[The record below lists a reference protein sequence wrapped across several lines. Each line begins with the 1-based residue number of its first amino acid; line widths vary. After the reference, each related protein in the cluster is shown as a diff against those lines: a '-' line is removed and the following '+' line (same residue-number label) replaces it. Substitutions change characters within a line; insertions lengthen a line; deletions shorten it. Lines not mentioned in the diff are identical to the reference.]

1 MRPVPSIEHI
11 HLSGI
16 GGAAMTPLAG
26 MLSESGYQVTGSDAG
41 VYPPASTLLESLGI
55 RWNEGFAASNL
66 QPHPNLVV
74 IANALPRGNPE
85 VEYVLDE
92 KIPYMSL
99 PQALEEFFLPGHNS
113 LVITGTH
120 GKTTTTS
127 LLSWILHVAG
137 HKPNFLIGGLAENF
151 GKSYGLGGGTEFVLE
166 GDEYDTAF
174 FDKGPK
180 FLHYHP
186 DELIITSLEFDHA
199 DIYADLAAIELQF
212 RRLVNLVPR
221 RGRIVAWGD
230 NDPLAAPIR
239 RVTEKA
245 FCPVET
251 YGLDGTTDW
260 IAGDIAYIED
270 CMEFRIAH
278 LGKEM
283 ARVRLPLAGR
293 HNVLNALAA
302 AAIAFGREVPADA
315 IEEALRTFRGVRRRL
330 QVQDEIG
337 GVLIVDD
344 FAHHPT
350 AIRGTLEAARGRWPS
365 RRIWAVFEPRSNS
378 MRRNTFE
385 APLAESLA
393 LADGTVLGPVNRGQL
408 LSDAERLS
416 PERIA
421 AMLSGKGLPAVAM
434 PSADAIADY
443 LAGEVKS
450 GDVVLIMSNGSFDG
464 LCGKLKTVLH
474 DRHDAEAKKILR

>member
-1 MRPVPSIEHI
+1 MRHTPPIEHI

-16 GGAAMTPLAG
+16 AGSAMAPLGG
-26 MLSESGYQVTGSDAG
+26 MLAESGYRVTGSDAG
-41 VYPPASTLLESLGI
+41 VYPPASTLLESCGI
-55 RWNEGFAASNL
+55 KWHDGFSELNL
-66 QPHPNLVV
+66 QPHPDLVV

-99 PQALEEFFLPGHNS
+99 PQAVEEFFLPGRES
-113 LVITGTH
+113 LVVAGTH

-127 LLSWILHVAG
+127 MLAWIMHVAG
-137 HKPNFLIGGLAENF
+137 RRPNFLIGGLAENF
-151 GKSYGLGGGTEFVLE
+151 GKSYGLGGGLDFIIE

-199 DIYADLAAIELQF
+199 DIYADLPAIELQF

-230 NDPLAAPIR
+230 NDPHTAAVR

-251 YGLDGTTDW
+251 YGLDGTTTW
-260 IAGDIAYIED
+260 IAGDITHVDD
-270 CMEFRIAH
+270 CMEFRIANRSR
-278 LGKEM
+278 EM
-283 ARVRLPLAGR
+283 AKIRLPLAGR

-302 AAIAFGREVPADA
+302 AAIAFGREVPRDA
-315 IEEALRTFRGVRRRL
+315 IEEALQTFRGVRRRL
-330 QVQDEIG
+330 QVQGEQSGIL
-337 GVLIVDD
+337 VVDD

-350 AIRGTLEAARGRWPS
+350 AIRATLEAARGRWPN
-365 RRIWAVFEPRSNS
+365 RRLWAAFEPRSNT

-385 APLAESLA
+385 GPLAESLS
-393 LADGTVLGPVNRGQL
+393 LADGIVLGPVNRANL

-416 PERIA
+416 PDRIVELLSAQMRQA
-421 AMLSGKGLPAVAM
+421 AAL
-434 PSADAIADY
+434 PSADAIVDY
-443 LAGEVKS
+443 LSREAKS
-450 GDVVLIMSNGSFDG
+450 GDVILVMSNGSFDG
-464 LCGKLKTVLH
+464 LCAKLVARFSKSAAPTH
-474 DRHDAEAKKILR
+474 QALR

>member
-1 MRPVPSIEHI
+1 MRPVPPIEHI

-16 GGAAMTPLAG
+16 AGSAMAPLGCMFA
-26 MLSESGYQVTGSDAG
+26 ESGYRVTGSDAG
-41 VYPPASTLLESLGI
+41 VYPPASTVLEACGI
-55 RWNEGFAASNL
+55 QWNSGFSEANL

-85 VEYVLDE
+85 VEYVLDQ

-99 PQALEEFFLPGHNS
+99 PQAIEEFFLPGRES
-113 LVITGTH
+113 LVVSGTH

-127 LLSWILHVAG
+127 MLSWIMHVAG
-137 HKPNFLIGGLAENF
+137 RRPNFLIGGLAENF
-151 GKSYGLGGGTEFVLE
+151 GKSYGLGGGSDFIIE

-186 DELIITSLEFDHA
+186 DELVITSLEFDHA

-230 NDPLAAPIR
+230 DHPHTAAVR
-239 RVTEKA
+239 RVVEKA

-251 YGLDGTTDW
+251 YGLDGTTTW
-260 IAGDIAYIED
+260 IAGDITHVDD

-278 LGKEM
+278 FGKEM
-283 ARVRLPLAGR
+283 AKIRLPLAGR

-302 AAIAFGREVPADA
+302 AAIAFGRDVPREAV
-315 IEEALRTFRGVRRRL
+315 EEALQTFRGVRRRL
-330 QVQDEIG
+330 QVQGEAG
-337 GVLIVDD
+337 GITVLDD

-350 AIRGTLEAARGRWPS
+350 AIRATIEAARGRWPN
-365 RRIWAVFEPRSNS
+365 RRLWAAFEPRSNT

-385 APLAESLA
+385 GPLAESLS
-393 LADGTVLGPVNRGQL
+393 LADGIVLGPVSRANL

-416 PERIA
+416 PERIVALLTAQKRQA
-421 AMLSGKGLPAVAM
+421 AAF
-434 PSADAIADY
+434 PSADAVAEY
-443 LAGEVKS
+443 LGHEAKS
-450 GDVVLIMSNGSFDG
+450 GDVILVMSNGSFDG
-464 LCGKLKTVLH
+464 LCGKLVERFSKSASATNQA
-474 DRHDAEAKKILR
+474 RR

>member
-1 MRPVPSIEHI
+1 MRPVPPIEHI

-16 GGAAMTPLAG
+16 AGSAMAPLGGMFA
-26 MLSESGYQVTGSDAG
+26 ESGYRVTGSDAG
-41 VYPPASTLLESLGI
+41 VYPPASTVLEACGI
-55 RWNEGFAASNL
+55 KWANGFSEANL

-85 VEYVLDE
+85 VEYVLDQ

-99 PQALEEFFLPGHNS
+99 PQAIEEFFLPGRES
-113 LVITGTH
+113 LVVTGTH

-127 LLSWILHVAG
+127 MLAWIMHVAG
-137 HKPNFLIGGLAENF
+137 RRPNFLIGGLAENF
-151 GKSYGLGGGTEFVLE
+151 GKSYGLGGGSDFILE

-199 DIYADLAAIELQF
+199 DIYADLPAIELQF

-230 NDPLAAPIR
+230 NAPLAAAVQ
-239 RVTEKA
+239 RVIEKA

-251 YGLDGTTDW
+251 YGLDGTTPW
-260 IAGDIAYIED
+260 IAGDITNVDD

-283 ARVRLPLAGR
+283 AKIRLPLAGR

-302 AAIAFGREVPADA
+302 AAVAFGRDVPRDA
-315 IEEALRTFRGVRRRL
+315 IEEALQTFQGVRRRL
-330 QVQDEIG
+330 QVQGEPG
-337 GVLIVDD
+337 GILVVDD

-350 AIRGTLEAARGRWPS
+350 AIRATIEAARGRWPG
-365 RRIWAVFEPRSNS
+365 RRLWAAFEPRSNT

-385 APLAESLA
+385 GPLAESLA
-393 LADGTVLGPVNRGQL
+393 LADGVVLGPVSRANL
-408 LSDAERLS
+408 LSDVERLS
-416 PERIA
+416 PDRIVTLLTAQIRQAAAFPNSDALAEYLEREA
-421 AMLSGKGLPAVAM
+421 
-434 PSADAIADY
+434 
-443 LAGEVKS
+443 KS
-450 GDVVLIMSNGSFDG
+450 GDVILVMSNGSFDG
-464 LCGKLKTVLH
+464 LCGKLVSRFSKSSPITHQV
-474 DRHDAEAKKILR
+474 RK

>member
-1 MRPVPSIEHI
+1 MRPVPPIEHI

-16 GGAAMTPLAG
+16 AGSAMAPLGCMFA
-26 MLSESGYQVTGSDAG
+26 ESGYRVTGSDAG
-41 VYPPASTLLESLGI
+41 VYPPASTVLEARGI
-55 RWNEGFAASNL
+55 LWSNGFSEANL
-66 QPHPNLVV
+66 QPHPNLVI

-85 VEYVLDE
+85 VEYVLDQ

-99 PQALEEFFLPGHNS
+99 PQAIEEFFLPGRES
-113 LVITGTH
+113 LVVTGTH

-127 LLSWILHVAG
+127 MLSWILHVAG
-137 HKPNFLIGGLAENF
+137 RRPNFLIGGLAENF
-151 GKSYGLGGGTEFVLE
+151 GKSYGLGGGSDFIIE

-199 DIYADLAAIELQF
+199 DIYADLPAIELQF

-230 NDPLAAPIR
+230 NVPLAAAVH
-239 RVTEKA
+239 RVVEKA

-251 YGLDGTTDW
+251 YGLDGTTSW
-260 IAGDIAYIED
+260 IGGDITHVD
-270 CMEFRIAH
+270 GCMEFRIAH

-283 ARVRLPLAGR
+283 AKIRLPLAGR

-302 AAIAFGREVPADA
+302 AAIAFGREVPRAA
-315 IEEALRTFRGVRRRL
+315 IEEALQTFRGVRRRL
-330 QVQDEIG
+330 QVQGEAG
-337 GVLIVDD
+337 GVLVVDD

-350 AIRGTLEAARGRWPS
+350 AIRATIEAARGLWPG
-365 RRIWAVFEPRSNS
+365 RRLWAAFEPRSNT
-378 MRRNTFE
+378 MRRNAFE
-385 APLAESLA
+385 GPLAEALSLA
-393 LADGTVLGPVNRGQL
+393 DAIVLGPVSRANL

-416 PERIA
+416 PDRIVGLLTAQKRQA
-421 AMLSGKGLPAVAM
+421 AAC
-434 PSADAIADY
+434 PSADAVVEY
-443 LAGEVKS
+443 LSREANS
-450 GDVVLIMSNGSFDG
+450 GDVILVMSNGSFDG
-464 LCGKLKTVLH
+464 LCAKLVSRFSNSASQARQVH
-474 DRHDAEAKKILR
+474 Q

>member
-1 MRPVPSIEHI
+1 VRPVPPIEHI

-16 GGAAMTPLAG
+16 AGSAMAPLGG
-26 MLSESGYQVTGSDAG
+26 MLAESGYRVTGSDAG
-41 VYPPASTLLESLGI
+41 VYPPASTLLESCGI
-55 RWNEGFAASNL
+55 KWSDGFSEANL
-66 QPHPNLVV
+66 QPHPNLVI

-85 VEYVLDE
+85 VEYVLDQ

-99 PQALEEFFLPGHNS
+99 PQAIEEFFLPGRES

-127 LLSWILHVAG
+127 MLAWILHVAG
-137 HKPNFLIGGLAENF
+137 RRPNFLIGGLAENF
-151 GKSYGLGGGTEFVLE
+151 GKSYGLGGGNEFVLE

-186 DELIITSLEFDHA
+186 DELIITSLEFDHV
-199 DIYADLAAIELQF
+199 DIYTDLAAIELQF

-221 RGRIVAWGD
+221 RGRIIAWGD
-230 NDPLAAPIR
+230 DQPHAAAVR
-239 RVTEKA
+239 RVVEKA

-251 YGLDGTTDW
+251 YGLDGTTSW
-260 IAGDIAYIED
+260 IAGDVAYVED

-283 ARVRLPLAGR
+283 AKIRLPLAGR

-302 AAIAFGREVPADA
+302 AAIAFGRDVPRDA

-330 QVQDEIG
+330 QVQGEAG
-337 GVLIVDD
+337 GVLVVDD

-350 AIRGTLEAARGRWPS
+350 AIRATLEAARGRWPG
-365 RRIWAVFEPRSNS
+365 RRLWVAFEPRSNT
-378 MRRNTFE
+378 MRRNIFE
-385 APLAESLA
+385 APLADALS
-393 LADGTVLGPVNRGQL
+393 LADGIVLGPVSRANL

-416 PERIA
+416 PERIVALLTAQKRQA
-421 AMLSGKGLPAVAM
+421 AACS
-434 PSADAIADY
+434 SADGVVDF
-443 LAGEVKS
+443 LAREAKP
-450 GDVVLIMSNGSFDG
+450 GDVILVMSNGSFDG
-464 LCGKLKTVLH
+464 LCGKLVLRFSKSAALKH
-474 DRHDAEAKKILR
+474 QVQR

>member
-1 MRPVPSIEHI
+1 VRPVPPIEHI

-16 GGAAMTPLAG
+16 AGSAMAPLGCMFA
-26 MLSESGYQVTGSDAG
+26 ESGYRVTGSDAG
-41 VYPPASTLLESLGI
+41 VYPPASTVLEACGI
-55 RWNEGFAASNL
+55 KWSNGFSEANL

-85 VEYVLDE
+85 VEYVLDQ

-99 PQALEEFFLPGHNS
+99 PQAIEHFFLPGRES
-113 LVITGTH
+113 LVVTGTH

-127 LLSWILHVAG
+127 MLSWILLVAG
-137 HKPNFLIGGLAENF
+137 RRPNFLIGGLAENF
-151 GKSYGLGGGTEFVLE
+151 GKNYGLGGGSEFVLE

-186 DELIITSLEFDHA
+186 DELIVTSLEFDHA
-199 DIYADLAAIELQF
+199 DIYADLPAIELQF

-230 NDPLAAPIR
+230 NVPLASAVH
-239 RVTEKA
+239 RVIEKA

-251 YGLDGTTDW
+251 YGLDGTTSW
-260 IAGDIAYIED
+260 IAGDITHVD
-270 CMEFRIAH
+270 DRMEFRIAY

-283 ARVRLPLAGR
+283 AKIRLPLAGR

-302 AAIAFGREVPADA
+302 AAIAFGRDVPRAA
-315 IEEALRTFRGVRRRL
+315 IEEALQTFQGVRRRL
-330 QVQDEIG
+330 QVQGEPG
-337 GVLIVDD
+337 GILVVDD

-350 AIRGTLEAARGRWPS
+350 AIRATIEAARGRWPG
-365 RRIWAVFEPRSNS
+365 RRLWAAFEPRSNT

-385 APLAESLA
+385 GPLAEALA
-393 LADGTVLGPVNRGQL
+393 LADGIVLGPVSRANL
-408 LSDAERLS
+408 LSDSERLS
-416 PERIA
+416 PERIVTLLTAQKRQA
-421 AMLSGKGLPAVAM
+421 AASASSDAVV
-434 PSADAIADY
+434 DY
-443 LAGEVKS
+443 LAGETKS
-450 GDVVLIMSNGSFDG
+450 GDVILVMSNGSFDG
-464 LCGKLKTVLH
+464 LCGKLV
-474 DRHDAEAKKILR
+474 DRFSKSEPATRQVRE